1 MDNDCTCKCGVI
13 KSETLSECS
22 NEYYIPK
29 GNCGPFIGKIPV
41 VLAEPVVQID
51 VESVIQ
57 LEEPALEIKRV
68 KKNLFITQCKVIE
81 TGHEYDY
88 RCDHDCKPKKTG
100 KLFLSGY
107 VKKNIEYATVD
118 CVNICKNGVCGK
130 IKHTTVKVP
139 FRCVTK
145 VIFDVPPQINATG
158 GTKEIALFNDSVKG
172 YDYCGQEIIGSDP
185 CEISFIHK
193 EFFNE
198 KIFCELEEV
207 KIFEDDI
214 LKDKVDF
221 DCDKKDDYTFDK
233 VIEKMVI
240 SVRLKLLQK
249 QQVKIPGKD
258 KDDYDDKKK
267 MLKR

>member
-1 MDNDCTCKCGVI
+1 MDKDYTCKSGVI
-13 KSETLSECS
+13 ESETLTECS
-22 NEYYIPK
+22 NEYLTPK
-29 GNCGPFIGKIPV
+29 GNCGPFVGKIPV

-57 LEEPALEIKRV
+57 LEEPAFEIKRI

-81 TGHEYDY
+81 TGYDY
-88 RCDHDCKPKKTG
+88 DHDCKSKKTG

-107 VKKNIEYATVD
+107 VRKNIEYATID
-118 CVNICKNGVCGK
+118 CVNECKNGISGK

-145 VIFDVPPQINATG
+145 VKFEVPPVIYATG
-158 GTKEIALFNDSVKG
+158 DTKEIALFSDNIKG

-185 CEISFIHK
+185 CEMSFIHK

-207 KIFEDDI
+207 KIFEDDL
-214 LKDKVDF
+214 LKDKTECG
-221 DCDKKDDYTFDK
+221 CDKKDEYIFDK

-240 SVRLKLLQK
+240 YVRLKLLQK
-249 QQVKIPGKD
+249 QQVNIPGKD
-258 KDDYDDKKK
+258 KDYDDDKKK
-267 MLKR
+267 PKR